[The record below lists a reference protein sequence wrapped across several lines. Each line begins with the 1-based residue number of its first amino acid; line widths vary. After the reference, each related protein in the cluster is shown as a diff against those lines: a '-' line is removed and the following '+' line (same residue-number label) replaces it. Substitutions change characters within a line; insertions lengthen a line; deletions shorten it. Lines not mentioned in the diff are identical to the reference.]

1 MKKIILILLCVCSVS
16 VFAQDKQFNWKT
28 NLEDAK
34 AAAKDGD
41 KPILVFFTNHEDS
54 ESLKIL
60 QSNFF
65 GSPEFKTLSSN
76 MVLLFVDASGR
87 DKNLTDL
94 EKNKNLRLVIH
105 YNKTN
110 SFPSLVTIDKYG
122 KVIGE
127 HFIDISNTSITNYL
141 SFLNTL

>member
-34 AAAKDGD
+34 VAAKDGD
-41 KPILVFFTNHEDS
+41 KPILIFFTNHQDS
-54 ESLKIL
+54 ESLKML

-105 YNKTN
+105 YNKSN
-110 SFPSLVTIDKYG
+110 SFPSLIAIDKNG
-122 KVIGE
+122 RVLGE
-127 HFIDISNTSITNYL
+127 HFKDISATSITNYL

>member
-28 NLEDAK
+28 SLEDAR
-34 AAAKDGD
+34 AASKDSN
-41 KPILVFFTNHEDS
+41 KPILVFFTNYDDS
-54 ESLKIL
+54 ESAKML

-65 GSPEFKTLSSN
+65 GSPEFKTLSNN

-87 DKNLTDL
+87 DKNMTDL
-94 EKNKNLRLVIH
+94 EKGQNLRLVTH

-110 SFPSLVTIDKYG
+110 SFPSLITIDTNG

-127 HFIDISNTSITNYL
+127 HFKDISNTSITNYL

>member
-34 AAAKDGD
+34 AAAKDAD

-54 ESLKIL
+54 ESLKML

-127 HFIDISNTSITNYL
+127 HFKDISNTSIINYL

>member
-28 NLEDAK
+28 NLEDART
-34 AAAKDGD
+34 AAKDGN
-41 KPILVFFTNHEDS
+41 KPILVFFTNHEET
-54 ESLKIL
+54 ESLKML

-65 GSPEFKTLSSN
+65 GSPEFKALSNN

-87 DKNLTDL
+87 DKNMTDL
-94 EKNKNLRLVIH
+94 DKGRNLRLVTH
-105 YNKTN
+105 YNKSN
-110 SFPSLVTIDKYG
+110 SFPSLLTLDKNG

-127 HFIDISNTSITNYL
+127 HFKDISATSITNYL

>member
-34 AAAKDGD
+34 VAAKDGD

-54 ESLKIL
+54 DSLKML

-65 GSPEFKTLSSN
+65 GFPEFKTLSSN

-87 DKNLTDL
+87 DKNMTDL

-105 YNKTN
+105 YNKSN
-110 SFPSLVTIDKYG
+110 SFPSLITIDKNG
-122 KVIGE
+122 KVLGE
-127 HFIDISNTSITNYL
+127 HFKDISNTSITNYL

>member
-34 AAAKDGD
+34 VAAKDGD
-41 KPILVFFTNHEDS
+41 KPILVFFTNHQDS
-54 ESLKIL
+54 ESLKML

-65 GSPEFKTLSSN
+65 GSPEFKTLSNN

-87 DKNLTDL
+87 DKNMTDL
-94 EKNKNLRLVIH
+94 DKNKNLRLVIH
-105 YNKTN
+105 YNKSN
-110 SFPSLVTIDKYG
+110 SFPSLIAIDKNG
-122 KVIGE
+122 RVLGE
-127 HFIDISNTSITNYL
+127 HFKDISATSITNYL

>member
-34 AAAKDGD
+34 VAAKDGD
-41 KPILVFFTNHEDS
+41 RPILVFFTNHQDS
-54 ESLKIL
+54 ESLKML

-87 DKNLTDL
+87 DKNMTDL

-110 SFPSLVTIDKYG
+110 SFPSLIAIDKNG
-122 KVIGE
+122 KVLGE
-127 HFIDISNTSITNYL
+127 HFKDISSTSITNYI

>member
-34 AAAKDGD
+34 VAAKDGD
-41 KPILVFFTNHEDS
+41 KPILVFFTNHQDS
-54 ESLKIL
+54 ESLKML

-65 GSPEFKTLSSN
+65 GSPEFKTLSNN

-87 DKNLTDL
+87 DKNMTDL
-94 EKNKNLRLVIH
+94 EKGKNLRLVAH
-105 YNKTN
+105 YNNTK
-110 SFPSLVTIDKYG
+110 SFPSLMVLNTSG
-122 KVIGE
+122 RVIGE
-127 HFIDISNTSITNYL
+127 HFKDISATSITNYL
-141 SFLNTL
+141 SFLKTL